1 MCKTQRPGTMHS
13 GLNRIPPWLFQ
24 FQGSTESPFCGVR
37 VAEKL
42 ASPSSMWLTAILP
55 RKRSQQLS
63 QVGSYTKSLGFA
75 WLPDYGKRLTSLL
88 PSMGTSHSYQLFWPL
103 KFPVTNSGFSSSCQC
118 LRSQFPALSSIA
130 VKHKAC
136 FPFSWLEQE
145 NFWCNFC
152 PQYPLIFQAAGCDS
166 PGHTQI
172 NSRRWSGIKKVLYL
186 G

>member
-1 MCKTQRPGTMHS
+1 MLAEVSRWLNRSAQHSPALPLKRNKKAPSVELRCSLGKKTKVCKTQRPGTMHS

-88 PSMGTSHSYQLFWPL
+88 PSMGTSHSYQLF
-103 KFPVTNSGFSSSCQC
+103 
-118 LRSQFPALSSIA
+118 
-130 VKHKAC
+130 
-136 FPFSWLEQE
+136 
-145 NFWCNFC
+145 
-152 PQYPLIFQAAGCDS
+152 
-166 PGHTQI
+166 
-172 NSRRWSGIKKVLYL
+172 
-186 G
+186 